1 MQVGYDRIDLM
12 KRYVKPVQDSVFG
25 MANLYP
31 KRTGLPVVLWVDNV
45 GVNRNVEHNKPRIKV
60 QNTLGDKVVDDTF
73 TLSLEKNPVVL
84 AGKNKLNSK
93 VFKQVLNYVKDHL
106 DDFLASWYQEIDED
120 ELKDRLYIK

>member
-1 MQVGYDRIDLM
+1 M
-12 KRYVKPVQDSVFG
+12 KRYVKSVQDSVFG
-25 MANLYP
+25 IANLYP

-84 AGKNKLNSK
+84 AGNNKLNSK

>member
-1 MQVGYDRIDLM
+1 M
-12 KRYVKPVQDSVFG
+12 KRYIKAAEQDVFG

-73 TLSLEKNPVVL
+73 TLSLEKNPAVL
-84 AGKNKLNSK
+84 AGNNKLNSK
-93 VFKQVLNYVKDHL
+93 VFKLVVNYVKDHL

-120 ELKDRLYIK
+120 ELKERLYIK